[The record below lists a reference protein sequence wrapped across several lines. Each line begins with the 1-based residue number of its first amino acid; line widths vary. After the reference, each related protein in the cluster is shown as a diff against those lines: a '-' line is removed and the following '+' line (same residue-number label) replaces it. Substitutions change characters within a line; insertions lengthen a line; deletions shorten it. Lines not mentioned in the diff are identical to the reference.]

1 MSFLKNILWKIKR
14 AIIIFLIFL
23 LIVSVIYVVI
33 VVRAGSR
40 VSKFS
45 AIIDSDAGNGVSDL
59 LAISRVLADPGFEVI
74 GLTSAQWN
82 QHPEA
87 AENTV
92 DLSQNLGDTLLKLFR
107 RENIPHPRGGEKM
120 IGYFNEPI
128 TQGSEAAEFIVKK
141 AHEGSKDKKL
151 NIITLGPMT
160 NLATAILMDST
171 IIPNLRVYSL
181 AMDYDPKTNVW
192 NKNEFNVRNDLD
204 ALDLILN
211 TDKLEMHIMPAS
223 ISKELVFGEDETV
236 DLMKHKGVPWDFLID
251 RWQEKSKGG
260 KELIVSDVALIE
272 AILKPDFVKE
282 EQTNTPPENRN
293 RRVYVYTL
301 IKKEFMKIDYWKAIK
316 KYISDNT

>member
-1 MSFLKNILWKIKR
+1 MNFFQKFLWKIRR
-14 AIIIFLIFL
+14 AVILLLIFT
-23 LIVSVIYVVI
+23 LIASVVYVILVL
-33 VVRAGSR
+33 RSR
-40 VSKFS
+40 SQETKFS
-45 AIIDSDAGNGVSDL
+45 AIIDSDSGNSVTDL
-59 LAISRVLADPGFEVI
+59 FAISRALAEPRFKVI
-74 GLTSAQWN
+74 GLTSTQWN
-82 QHPEA
+82 QHPRA
-87 AENTV
+87 IENSV
-92 DLSQNLGDTLLKLFR
+92 GLSQVLNDGLLKAFKK
-107 RENIPHPRGGEKM
+107 EDIPHPMGENKM
-120 IGYFNEPI
+120 ISYQNE
-128 TQGSEAAEFIVKK
+128 SDASRSAAAEFIVKEAQK
-141 AHEGSKDKKL
+141 ASKTNKL
-151 NIITLGPMT
+151 NIVTLGAMT
-160 NLATAILMDST
+160 NLAAALVLDST
-171 IIPNLRVYSL
+171 IASKLRIYANAL
-181 AMDYDPKTNVW
+181 YYDPDSKVW